1 MYARTIPRTC
11 ACMAA
16 SFILEEHECMN
27 RRQRARIF
35 GADLP
40 NAILQPALRA
50 LAQAYTWVYV
60 CVFVCMQVCKYA
72 IQCA

>member
-1 MYARTIPRTC
+1 
-11 ACMAA
+11 
-16 SFILEEHECMN
+16 MN